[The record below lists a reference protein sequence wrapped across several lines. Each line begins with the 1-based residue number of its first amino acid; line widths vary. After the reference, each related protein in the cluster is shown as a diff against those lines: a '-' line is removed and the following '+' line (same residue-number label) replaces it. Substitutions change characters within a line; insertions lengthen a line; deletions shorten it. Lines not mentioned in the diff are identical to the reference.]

1 MYKSEPD
8 YVTGRRGRFD
18 LYPWI
23 THPPFCVCA
32 ICPKNREREAA
43 KSGRPIGDVW
53 AEPLDIRVRRDSPY
67 PANRKQSAGAAIV
80 LKKEEERTLAE
91 AVAKADAERRARQNA
106 VSFGAVAEAYRHY
119 LISNGKEYDTAKS
132 RIDNIEAL
140 IGPTRD
146 TAAVNFDVYREL
158 IAEVSR
164 LSQETQRHYASMLL
178 AMLNHAVAERI
189 IASHQLQ
196 GVRVP
201 QVPHGDEPEPW
212 TQHELGVIIGPA
224 LVQYEREQAAWNA
237 KVANEKAN
245 RGLRSPS
252 LLPLRGLCLV
262 GYYTLMRPK
271 NNRALSWDEIVLDP
285 LTRRGWFKLD
295 QHKNVNK
302 GIKARGGLAAPLVD
316 YLLSI
321 RPKNARG
328 LIHPNPASGKAYVD
342 IRKQWA
348 RLVEI
353 ASRMLGYELTG
364 KKADF
369 FNFRHTGASHIATR
383 SRDGAH
389 LLGVVRMMGDT
400 SLATVN
406 RHYFNLDDETLQV
419 IVEGW
424 QAPDVDLFGTP
435 GAPLTH

>member
-23 THPPFCVCA
+23 THPPFCVCS

-43 KSGRPIGDVW
+43 KSLRPIEEIW
-53 AEPLDIRVRRDSPY
+53 ASPLDIRVRRDSPY
-67 PANRKQSAGAAIV
+67 PTNRKQSAAAAIV
-80 LKKEEERTLAE
+80 LKADEEKRLAE

-106 VSFGAVAEAYRHY
+106 VSFGAVADAYRRY
-119 LISNGKEYDTAKS
+119 LIAKGKEYDTAKS

-140 IGPTRD
+140 IGPSRD
-146 TAAVNFDVYREL
+146 SATVDYDVYREV
-158 IAEVSR
+158 IAEVSL
-164 LSQETQRHYASMLL
+164 LSEETQRHYASMLL

-189 IASHQLQ
+189 IPAHQLM

-201 QVPHGDEPEPW
+201 QVPRNDEPEPW
-212 TQHELGVIIGPA
+212 THHELAVIIGPA
-224 LVQYEREQAAWNA
+224 LDEYEREQAAWNA
-237 KVANEKAN
+237 KVATEKAS

-252 LLPLRGLCLV
+252 LLPLRGLCYV

-271 NNRALSWDEIVLDP
+271 NNRALTWEEITLDAA
-285 LTRRGWFKLD
+285 TRRGWFKLD

-302 GIKARGGLAAPLVD
+302 GIKARGALAAPLVE
-316 YLLSI
+316 YLLTV
-321 RPKNARG
+321 RPRNAHG
-328 LIHPNPASGKAYVD
+328 LIHPNPATLKPYVD
-342 IRKQWA
+342 IRKQWE
-348 RLVEI
+348 RLVAI

-389 LLGVVRMMGDT
+389 LLGVVRMM
-400 SLATVN
+400 
-406 RHYFNLDDETLQV
+406 ETRRSR
-419 IVEGW
+419 
-424 QAPDVDLFGTP
+424 P
-435 GAPLTH
+435 